1 MPNGGPDGGDGGRGG
16 HVILR
21 GNRNYW
27 TLLHLKY
34 ERHVFA
40 GHGGNGSKSR
50 STGKDGEDKVIEVLV
65 RQPLCTMRKPANMC
79 ATLPNTDRKSFS

>member
-1 MPNGGPDGGDGGRGG
+1 MHMRREKYMPNGGPDGGDGGRGG

-34 ERHVFA
+34 ERHVLPSMEA
-40 GHGGNGSKSR
+40 TALRTRASEKM
-50 STGKDGEDKVIEVLV
+50 V
-65 RQPLCTMRKPANMC
+65 RTE
-79 ATLPNTDRKSFS
+79 